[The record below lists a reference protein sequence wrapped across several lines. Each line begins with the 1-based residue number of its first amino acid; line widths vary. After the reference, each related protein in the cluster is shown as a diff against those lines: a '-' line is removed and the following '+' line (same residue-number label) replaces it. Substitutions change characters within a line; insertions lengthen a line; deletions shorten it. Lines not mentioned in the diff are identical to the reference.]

1 MPAMAPVTVRVYL
14 LDDHEVVRRG
24 VAELLESTGEFTIV
38 GQGGSV
44 AEGITHLID
53 ESLDV
58 DVAVLDVRLGD
69 GSGVELCREI
79 RSHRSDVAVLMLT
92 SYSDE
97 EALADAVVAGASG
110 FVLKQVRGNELVS
123 AVRAAAAGHRLIAH
137 DQVEK
142 ALTLLK
148 ARALDQERMGRLS
161 DQERKIFDLIGEG
174 RSNRQIAD
182 ELYLAEKTVKNYVSN
197 LLAKLGMH
205 RRTEVAA
212 LAARLDE
219 RRRAE
224 DNSSAFGPTH

>member
-1 MPAMAPVTVRVYL
+1 MAAMTPGAIRVYL

-24 VAELLESTGEFTIV
+24 VAELLESTGEFSVV

-44 AEGITHLID
+44 AEGMRHLVD
-53 ESLDV
+53 EHLDV

-69 GSGVELCREI
+69 GNGVELCRDI
-79 RSHRSDVAVLMLT
+79 RSQRSDVAVLMLT

-97 EALADAVVAGASG
+97 EALADAVMAGASG
-110 FVLKQVRGNELVS
+110 FVLKQVKGNDLVS
-123 AVRAAAAGHRLIAH
+123 AVRAAASGHRLIPH
-137 DQVEK
+137 DQVER
-142 ALTLLK
+142 ALSLLR
-148 ARALDQERMGRLS
+148 ARAMDQARLGRLS
-161 DQERKIFDLIGEG
+161 DQERRIFELIGQG

-197 LLAKLGMH
+197 LLAKLGMQ

-219 RRRAE
+219 RRRADE
-224 DNSSAFGPTH
+224 L